1 MIKKSKITAQEVAKD
16 LGVSISTVGRA
27 MADDPRISGATKA
40 RVREAVA
47 RLRYVQSM
55 PARVMRGASS
65 NLVALVVPDISND
78 FYSTVAQS
86 LSKCCER
93 QGYRLVLSITGDSRD
108 IEANQIRE
116 LSGVKVAGVFIVPA
130 AETRP
135 ETASLLSGIPY
146 VQLLRKS
153 NKLDSAWFGIDDER
167 CVRDSAAHLIAL
179 GHRSI
184 AYLGV
189 YDAISTGPGRRLG
202 FWNAFA
208 EAHVDVSRAVEKLGP
223 PTVEFGL
230 TSARQ
235 LFQPDARPT
244 AVVCGATQIAVGLL
258 EAVSEFRI
266 RTPEDLSIVG
276 FGDSMLA
283 KHWGPGLTT
292 IQFPIEELATSCCL
306 WFLNHLATRTAL
318 PNSHSLITS
327 STLIVRGSTAPLAK
341 PFSPLT
347 TPTIPARA
355 LTTRE

>member
-1 MIKKSKITAQEVAKD
+1 MIKKSKITARVVAKD

-27 MADDPRISGATKA
+27 MADDPRISAATKA
-40 RVREAVA
+40 RVREAA
-47 RLRYVQSM
+47 TRLRYVQSM

-93 QGYRLVLSITGDSRD
+93 QGYRLVLCITGDSRD

-116 LSGVKVAGVFIVPA
+116 LSGVKVAGIFIVPA
-130 AETRP
+130 AETRA

-153 NKLDSAWFGIDDER
+153 DKLNSAWFGIDDER

-179 GHRSI
+179 GHQRI

-189 YDAISTGPGRRLG
+189 HDAISTGPSRRVG
-202 FWNAFA
+202 FWDAFA
-208 EAHVDVSRAVEKLGP
+208 GARVDAIEAVEKLGP
-223 PTVEFGL
+223 PTVEFGIAA
-230 TSARQ
+230 ARQ
-235 LFQPDARPT
+235 LFQSDVRPT
-244 AVVCGATQIAVGLL
+244 AVVCGSAQIAVGLL
-258 EAVSEFRI
+258 EAVSEFGIRI
-266 RTPEDLSIVG
+266 PEDLSIVG

-292 IQFPIEELATSCCL
+292 IRFPIDELATSCCL
-306 WFLNHLATRTAL
+306 SFLNYLATRASL
-318 PNSHSLITS
+318 PASHSLITS
-327 STLIVRGSTAPLAK
+327 STLIVRGSTAPPPSRLSGGAM
-341 PFSPLT
+341 
-347 TPTIPARA
+347 PAA
-355 LTTRE
+355 SATH

>member
-1 MIKKSKITAQEVAKD
+1 MIKKSKITARVVAKD
-16 LGVSISTVGRA
+16 LGVSISTIGRA
-27 MADDPRISGATKA
+27 MADDPRISAATKA
-40 RVREAVA
+40 RVREAAA

-93 QGYRLVLSITGDSRD
+93 QGYRLVLSITGDNRD

-130 AETRP
+130 ADTRP
-135 ETASLLSGIPY
+135 ETVALLSGIPY

-153 NKLDSAWFGIDDER
+153 DKLDSAWFGIDDER
-167 CVRDSAAHLIAL
+167 CMLDSAAHLIAL
-179 GHRSI
+179 GHRRN

-189 YDAISTGPGRRLG
+189 HDAISTGPSRRLG

-208 EAHVDVSRAVEKLGP
+208 AARVDASEAVEKLGP
-223 PTVEFGL
+223 PTVEFGIA
-230 TSARQ
+230 SARQ
-235 LFQPDARPT
+235 LLQSDARPT
-244 AVVCGATQIAVGLL
+244 AVVCGATQIAVGLV
-258 EAVSEFRI
+258 ETVSEFNVHV
-266 RTPEDLSIVG
+266 PEDLSIVG

-292 IQFPIEELATSCCL
+292 IRFPIDELATSCCL
-306 WFLNHLATRTAL
+306 SFLNYLATQASL

-327 STLIVRGSTAPLAK
+327 STLIVRGSTAPLATR
-341 PFSPLT
+341 FTSG
-347 TPTIPARA
+347 TIPITSSRPVV
-355 LTTRE
+355 TGE